1 MTKELK
7 VLIRISKWQ
16 IDQTFRKLRLL
27 EEEVEALREEL
38 VELVDQQ
45 DREKQITAE
54 KPTEGGLTFGNYTEA
69 VIGRK
74 RAISKEIEDRAL
86 RIEEVREELRL
97 IYLEAKKYEIAQEN
111 RDSEEKRR
119 IEHLEQTRLDE
130 VGILSY
136 IKKQ

>member
-16 IDQTFRKLRLL
+16 IDQTFRKLRSL
-27 EEEVEALREEL
+27 EEEVEALREKL

-45 DREKQITAE
+45 DREKHITAE

-69 VIGRK
+69 VIVRK
-74 RAISKEIEDRAL
+74 TAISKEIEDRAL